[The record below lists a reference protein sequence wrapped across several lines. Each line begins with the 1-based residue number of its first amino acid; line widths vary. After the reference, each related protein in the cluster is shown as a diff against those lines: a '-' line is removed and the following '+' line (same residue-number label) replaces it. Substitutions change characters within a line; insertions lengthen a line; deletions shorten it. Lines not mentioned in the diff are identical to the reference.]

1 MRIDIYTWRMNKKSN
16 EIIDSLGGTVEV
28 SRMFNVTKGAV
39 SQWRENG
46 IPEARLM
53 YLKLARPDLFEPAAT
68 EQKAA

>member
-1 MRIDIYTWRMNKKSN
+1 MIDA
-16 EIIDSLGGTVEV
+16 LGGTVV
-28 SRMFNVTKGAV
+28 VAGLCNVTKGAV

-53 YLKLARPDLFEPAAT
+53 YLKLLRPDVFGAET

>member
-1 MRIDIYTWRMNKKSN
+1 MISPLDQCLVPIGCGIGIPANCAASC
-16 EIIDSLGGTVEV
+16 
-28 SRMFNVTKGAV
+28 NVTKGAV

-53 YLKLARPDLFEPAAT
+53 YLKLLRPDVFGAET